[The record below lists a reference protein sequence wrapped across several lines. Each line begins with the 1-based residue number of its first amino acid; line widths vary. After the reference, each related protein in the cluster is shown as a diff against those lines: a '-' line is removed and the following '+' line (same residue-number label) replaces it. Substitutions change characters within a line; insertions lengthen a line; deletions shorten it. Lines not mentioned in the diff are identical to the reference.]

1 MAASGTIWVKTAKGK
16 EEVESKAH
24 GLAFKARHVLIMI
37 DGKRDLEALQSILPP
52 ATVPGILDDLL
63 NNGFIEVSDAVAA
76 PVVET
81 AAVEVNPEEDPFQLG
96 QTFMINMAGRILG
109 IAGEPISVKVRA
121 AGNVT
126 DLKELYPEWRSAIRQ
141 APDGLARLKELEKKL
156 FKVLGD

>member
-1 MAASGTIWVKTAKGK
+1 MAASGTTWVKTTKGK

-24 GLAFKARHVLIMI
+24 GLGFKARHVLIMI

-52 ATVPGILDDLL
+52 ATVPGIVDELL
-63 NNGFIEVSDAVAA
+63 NNGFIEVSEVVAPVVAA
-76 PVVET
+76 PVE
-81 AAVEVNPEEDPFQLG
+81 AEVNPEEDPYLLG

-109 IAGEPISVKVRA
+109 IAGDPISAKVKA
-121 AGNVT
+121 ASDVAA
-126 DLKELYPEWRSAIRQ
+126 LKALYPEWRSAIRQ